1 MVAPSPEGLSTKS
14 APKAGDGAH
23 PARGGRGVQI
33 GQGKCFLPSPRRLA
47 GCVIFLP
54 SQKPLE
60 KLPVR
65 VRGESSS
72 RKQMTLPWRITA
84 KIGGNNGCF
93 PMWWWWKISVFFFPA
108 SSTDTS
114 LAQSQTLLSPT
125 F

>member
-14 APKAGDGAH
+14 APKAGDRAH

-33 GQGKCFLPSPRRLA
+33 GQSKRFLPSPRRFA

-65 VRGESSS
+65 GESSS
-72 RKQMTLPWRITA
+72 RE
-84 KIGGNNGCF
+84 
-93 PMWWWWKISVFFFPA
+93 
-108 SSTDTS
+108 
-114 LAQSQTLLSPT
+114 
-125 F
+125 